1 MGEVMTSKEW
11 AEISLI
17 KAEWGLGSD
26 QGLLTLDLAQ
36 KRILELLAIVDKQTE
51 ENFKLKILA
60 DNQENQITN
69 LRAGISI

>member
-1 MGEVMTSKEW
+1 MTSKEW
-11 AEISLI
+11 AEISFI